1 MSLFVRIAPH
11 VYVPRMQNED
21 DASTPIAS
29 CTSIKE
35 PPTTRIDPLHPPGPP
50 PSDGYRLF
58 PTNLVNHSRSFDT
71 HYSLYR
77 KRKFARPINV
87 YTYNCLYYFV
97 NMGNRASVTNRPQI
111 GPDAMNPIATPHIP
125 TSIDR
130 DQEPKSTEHHK
141 QSPMTIVNGIYQ
153 WFIIIFL
160 LYLQVTLCRCS
171 SIVMGSYHTCL
182 VSANK
187 RMKCFGRN
195 DDGMLGYGDTNN
207 RGDGPGEMGDSLPDI
222 DLGSDFAVMQIAPA
236 SFYTCALSVDSRM
249 KCFGRN
255 WYGVLGQNDLDYRG
269 DEPGEMGDNLPDIY
283 LAAGPGDFKPTQIV
297 SGSFHNCA
305 LSDDHMVKCF
315 GDNSYGQQGNGD
327 TMLRGGYAGSMES
340 LIFVDLGTD
349 FQAIRIGSAGDH
361 SCALS
366 VDNRLKCWGFNAYGQ
381 LGYGDTNN
389 RGGAPGQMGDNLVHV
404 DLGIN
409 FQLAQFAVSYQHTCA
424 LSVDNRMKCWGRNLF
439 GQLGYGESGDTTNR
453 GDEPGEM
460 GDNLPDIDLGT
471 GLEVKQIGVGTYRSC
486 VLSVENK
493 IKCFGWNLQGQLGYE
508 DTDNRGDGSG
518 EMGDNLPYID
528 LGTGF
533 EVNYI
538 AVGGYHSC
546 AVSIDEKAKCFGRND
561 FGQLGNGHTRNIGD
575 GKGEMGDFLL
585 PIDIPSITLSPTNPT
600 SGPMNDVTSGP
611 TDHPTTHPTL
621 HPTLHPSHG
630 PTNNPSVYP
639 IITPT
644 SDPLYDP
651 TSGYTTAYPT
661 SNPSQIPSYSPTEG
675 PLTEWS
681 IDTTDDDAGYS
692 EPVVSDNDSTYIIII
707 VCLCCIMCIYLTY
720 KGVKKVLV
728 KRKASI
734 DEGNIDQNVHAQ
746 QPGAAHAHNNRY
758 EYPAD
763 ALHAIQYSDDQEQ
776 KEGQRERE
784 KEGHNSQPTTG
795 ERTHGGGDV
804 LSALETTQG
813 GITQGGTTQG
823 GDC

>member
-349 FQAIRIGSAGDH
+349 FQAIRIGSAGD
-361 SCALS
+361 S
-366 VDNRLKCWGFNAYGQ
+366 
-381 LGYGDTNN
+381 
-389 RGGAPGQMGDNLVHV
+389 
-404 DLGIN
+404 
-409 FQLAQFAVSYQHTCA
+409 
-424 LSVDNRMKCWGRNLF
+424 
-439 GQLGYGESGDTTNR
+439 
-453 GDEPGEM
+453 
-460 GDNLPDIDLGT
+460 
-471 GLEVKQIGVGTYRSC
+471 
-486 VLSVENK
+486 
-493 IKCFGWNLQGQLGYE
+493 
-508 DTDNRGDGSG
+508 
-518 EMGDNLPYID
+518 
-528 LGTGF
+528 
-533 EVNYI
+533 
-538 AVGGYHSC
+538 
-546 AVSIDEKAKCFGRND
+546 
-561 FGQLGNGHTRNIGD
+561 
-575 GKGEMGDFLL
+575 
-585 PIDIPSITLSPTNPT
+585 
-600 SGPMNDVTSGP
+600 
-611 TDHPTTHPTL
+611 
-621 HPTLHPSHG
+621 TLHPSHG

-651 TSGYTTAYPT
+651 TNGYTTAYPT
-661 SNPSQIPSYSPTEG
+661 SNPSYDPTVQPSEHPSDSTRIPSQIPSYSPTEG

-746 QPGAAHAHNNRY
+746 QPGAAHARNNRY

-813 GITQGGTTQG
+813 GITQG
-823 GDC
+823 